1 MSVGY
6 IDDSYLQG
14 KTVAACRHNIT
25 DTVDMFQGLGFIIH
39 PDKSVLVP
47 TKKLKFLGF
56 ILDSQLMRVS
66 LTVEKAD
73 SLKAATQFLLSKNLP
88 TIREVAEVIGRMV
101 ASFPGVQ
108 FGPLFYRQLEN
119 EKNSSPQGFKREF

>member
-1 MSVGY
+1 M
-6 IDDSYLQG
+6 IHICRG
-14 KTVAACRHNIT
+14 KQSLHTDTIS
-25 DTVDMFQGLGFIIH
+25 DTVDMFQGLRFIIH
-39 PDKSVLVP
+39 LDKSVLVP

-73 SLKAATQFLLSKNLP
+73 SLKAATQFLLSKNSP

-101 ASFPGVQ
+101 ASFSR
-108 FGPLFYRQLEN
+108 GPVWTAFL
-119 EKNSSPQGFKREF
+119 SPIGE

>member
-1 MSVGY
+1 MHIIVFLCLFIPEISEVHMARQSLPVDGLPNGLCCAPRIFTKLLKPVYSTLRLKGQMSVGY

-47 TKKLKFLGF
+47 TKK
-56 ILDSQLMRVS
+56 
-66 LTVEKAD
+66 
-73 SLKAATQFLLSKNLP
+73 N
-88 TIREVAEVIGRMV
+88 
-101 ASFPGVQ
+101 
-108 FGPLFYRQLEN
+108 
-119 EKNSSPQGFKREF
+119 